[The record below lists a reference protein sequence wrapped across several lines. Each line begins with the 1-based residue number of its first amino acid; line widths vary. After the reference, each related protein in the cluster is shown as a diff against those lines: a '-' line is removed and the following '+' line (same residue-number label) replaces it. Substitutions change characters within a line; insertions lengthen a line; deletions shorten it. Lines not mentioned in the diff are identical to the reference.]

1 MTNAKQALQNL
12 KNKNEL
18 DKTEQARDLISA
30 NKDVTLNGG
39 VFSGRDQFVLAQRMA
54 KALISSNMVP
64 SNFRDMGSCLIA
76 IDMAARL
83 RMNVLA
89 VMQNMYVIHGNP
101 AWSSQFVISSI
112 NQSGL
117 FGSSLHFEFVGEED
131 KDSYGC
137 YAWVW
142 DKKHEEKIKGTTI
155 TIDMAKAEGWYGK
168 SGSKWKTMPEQMLRY
183 RAAAFFGRTYAPDVT
198 MGIYTKDE
206 VEDSSNDNQYEVIDT
221 NRSFEEEK
229 KQNANKEILNVDFEE
244 VKEETE
250 APENIDK
257 ETGEIIEEPI
267 EGQDDFF
274 GDDFEEL
281 DKAPF

>member
-1 MTNAKQALQNL
+1 MTENRELQVR
-12 KNKNEL
+12 KSSDITL
-18 DKTEQARDLISA
+18 D
-30 NKDVTLNGG
+30 GG
-39 VFSGRDQFVLAQRMA
+39 VFSNIEQFEAAQRMA
-54 KALISSNMVP
+54 KALQSSNMVP
-64 SNFRDMGSCLIA
+64 ARFKNDTGSCLIA
-76 IDMAARL
+76 LDMASRL

-89 VMQNMYVIHGNP
+89 VMQNMYVVHGNP

-117 FGSSLHFEFVGEED
+117 FGSSLHFEFVGEEN

-155 TIDMAKAEGWYGK
+155 TISMAKAEGWYGK

-206 VEDSSNDNQYEVIDT
+206 VEDSPNDDQYEVINTD
-221 NRSFEEEK
+221 RSFEEEK
-229 KQNANKEILNVDFEE
+229 KQNANKEILDVDFEE
-244 VKEETE
+244 VKEEKE
-250 APENIDK
+250 APTNVDE